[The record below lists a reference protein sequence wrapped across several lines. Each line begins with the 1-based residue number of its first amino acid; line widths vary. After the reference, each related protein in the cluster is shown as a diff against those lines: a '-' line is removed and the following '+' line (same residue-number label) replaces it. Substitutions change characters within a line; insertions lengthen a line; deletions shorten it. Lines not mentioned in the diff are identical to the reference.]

1 MKKSTIYGILWSA
14 WLGYWLGKL
23 GYSLLTWE
31 FWIIFIPVVIF
42 TNLEKKAFN
51 EE

>member
-1 MKKSTIYGILWSA
+1 MKKSTIYGMVWSA
-14 WLGYWLGKL
+14 WLGYWLANL
-23 GYSLLTWE
+23 GYGFLTWE
-31 FWIIFIPVVIF
+31 FWFVFVPVIIF